1 MITIIIITTTVEGY
15 TVRARAQTVL
25 SPVSAGH
32 IRLTPCLYIYVW
44 DISRS
49 RRVFAKHVWYVW
61 TYRRT
66 RVYLGKW
73 IVLEP
78 VPKDRTRHDTYS
90 PPPPRYFT
98 VVPRHRSGRDT
109 GGTFPPTSGLAFKRL
124 FDGFPALQT
133 IDTSPERRGERTG
146 FKIKSYTFGRDP
158 GFVEVPVFRIL
169 LDDSKNDGAR
179 GKRGDPPHRKLLLF
193 PRQFTPKR
201 TNSPTCYRH

>member
-1 MITIIIITTTVEGY
+1 MYEIYRVLGACSRNTYGMYGRIVVRVYTSENGSSSSQSQK
-15 TVRARAQTVL
+15 TVRDT
-25 SPVSAGH
+25 
-32 IRLTPCLYIYVW
+32 T
-44 DISRS
+44 
-49 RRVFAKHVWYVW
+49 
-61 TYRRT
+61 RT
-66 RVYLGKW
+66 R
-73 IVLEP
+73 
-78 VPKDRTRHDTYS
+78 

-98 VVPRHRSGRDT
+98 VVPRRRSGRDT